1 VRRPDGRDLDV
12 ILHVNP
18 RLPEKGLAVVYNPLD
33 QEERKVITLPLY
45 YTGLTEAALIR
56 EQDGKP
62 QRYTLWTAPTASKC
76 RSKCRPTG

>member
-1 VRRPDGRDLDV
+1 LDI

-33 QEERKVITLPLY
+33 REERKVITLPLY
-45 YTGLTEAALIR
+45 YTGLTETALIR

-62 QRYTLWTAPTASKC
+62 QRYTLDRAYRVEVPVTVPARGLTWLVIN
-76 RSKCRPTG
+76 